1 MMNEFLDLAYQ
12 KRFRIISIIFN
23 SEKHQIHQKKL
34 LQKLGIS
41 LTTLNHTLELIQ
53 EDLTKFNCQ
62 DQLAIQFDSTEKNYF
77 LTINLDFKLDLL
89 LLYYLEDSLKFQLI
103 RGMMTDSL

>member
-53 EDLTKFNCQ
+53 
-62 DQLAIQFDSTEKNYF
+62 
-77 LTINLDFKLDLL
+77 
-89 LLYYLEDSLKFQLI
+89 
-103 RGMMTDSL
+103 